1 MARPLPD
8 SSVLEAGIIEDQR
21 PSRLSRVQDNV
32 RHLLRAS
39 IPTSFRSSVIN
50 APLAHHATVEDADR
64 TPLQSPL
71 RRHVRINIGV
81 LPSPLSATTSEST
94 MADERAHVPGVR
106 FPPTSYHQQA
116 EHVNHQSTM
125 FNTRA
130 IAALTH
136 PDLTDPS
143 MAIFLQQKTQERQ
156 DRAWKRSKNRKLRH
170 AGGKRNMWSWLL
182 CLVSALVLAAVVA
195 ICESM
200 SFRSKKA
207 FANFGQDLAI
217 ATSRNVSTMFHVL
230 FILGILL
237 ATILFAHT
245 VVRLCLFR
253 TVTPDSPRLY
263 IVPNGRLK
271 RRRRHRH
278 RDLSE
283 QNQQHPREIPR
294 LQDATVDYA
303 LMADYVP
310 PTPIPVHVA
319 ADEVRPDSREAEP
332 SASADR
338 ASILAFDKDIDDL
351 PKPPPAYG
359 RWRGSVRVNPDFLH
373 WQAIPSPT
381 EPDTPALPSPTYEE
395 AMAAEPAEQRSQPPS
410 YVTRESP
417 ARRREMRD
425 RRSGLALAQEVQPEM
440 VEGRGIG
447 LAS

>member
-1 MARPLPD
+1 MHSPLPD
-8 SSVLEAGIIEDQR
+8 SSVLEAGIIEDDR

-39 IPTSFRSSVIN
+39 IPTSFRSSVIA
-50 APLAHHATVEDADR
+50 APPAHRATVEDADR

-71 RRHVRINIGV
+71 RRHVRIDVGV
-81 LPSPLSATTSEST
+81 LPSPSSATTSEST
-94 MADERAHVPGVR
+94 FADEGANVPGVL
-106 FPPTSYHQQA
+106 FPPTSYQQQA

-156 DRAWKRSKNRKLRH
+156 NRAWKRSKNRKLRY
-170 AGGKRNMWSWLL
+170 ASSKRSMVSWLL
-182 CLVSALVLAAVVA
+182 CLVTALILAAVVA
-195 ICESM
+195 IY
-200 SFRSKKA
+200 
-207 FANFGQDLAI
+207 LAI
-217 ATSRNVSTMFHVL
+217 ATSRNVSTTFHVL
-230 FILGILL
+230 FILGILM

-253 TVTPDSPRLY
+253 TVIPDSPRLY

-278 RDLSE
+278 RDLPE
-283 QNQQHPREIPR
+283 QNQQHPRGMPQ

-303 LMADYVP
+303 VMADYVP

-338 ASILAFDKDIDDL
+338 ASTLAFDKDIDDL

-359 RWRGSVRVNPDFLH
+359 RWRGSVRVNPDLLH

-395 AMAAEPAEQRSQPPS
+395 AMATEQRSQPPS

-417 ARRREMRD
+417 ARRREMTDGRP
-425 RRSGLALAQEVQPEM
+425 GLARAQEVEPEM

>member
-1 MARPLPD
+1 MHSPLPD
-8 SSVLEAGIIEDQR
+8 SSVLEAGIIEDDR

-39 IPTSFRSSVIN
+39 IPTSFRSSVIA
-50 APLAHHATVEDADR
+50 APPAHRATVEDADR

-71 RRHVRINIGV
+71 RRHVRIDVGV
-81 LPSPLSATTSEST
+81 LPSPSSATTSEST
-94 MADERAHVPGVR
+94 LTGEGAGVPGVL
-106 FPPTSYHQQA
+106 FPPTSYQQQA

-156 DRAWKRSKNRKLRH
+156 NRAWKRSKNRKLRH
-170 AGGKRNMWSWLL
+170 EN
-182 CLVSALVLAAVVA
+182 
-195 ICESM
+195 
-200 SFRSKKA
+200 
-207 FANFGQDLAI
+207 LAI
-217 ATSRNVSTMFHVL
+217 ATSRNVSTTFHVL
-230 FILGILL
+230 FILGILV
-237 ATILFAHT
+237 ATVLFAHT
-245 VVRLCLFR
+245 VVRLCLFK
-253 TVTPDSPRLY
+253 TVIPDSPRLY

-278 RDLSE
+278 RDLPE
-283 QNQQHPREIPR
+283 QNQHPREIPR
-294 LQDATVDYA
+294 LQDTTAEYA
-303 LMADYVP
+303 IVADYVP

-332 SASADR
+332 SASAGR
-338 ASILAFDKDIDDL
+338 ASTLAFDKDIDDL

-395 AMAAEPAEQRSQPPS
+395 AMATEQRSQPPS

-425 RRSGLALAQEVQPEM
+425 GRSGLALAQEVEPEM

>member
-1 MARPLPD
+1 MHSPLPD

-50 APLAHHATVEDADR
+50 APPAHHATVEDADR

-71 RRHVRINIGV
+71 RRHVRIDIGV

-94 MADERAHVPGVR
+94 MADERAHVPGVL

-170 AGGKRNMWSWLL
+170 A
-182 CLVSALVLAAVVA
+182 
-195 ICESM
+195 
-200 SFRSKKA
+200 
-207 FANFGQDLAI
+207 DLAI

>member
-1 MARPLPD
+1 MHSPLPD
-8 SSVLEAGIIEDQR
+8 SSVLEAGIIEDDR

-39 IPTSFRSSVIN
+39 IPTSFRSSVIA
-50 APLAHHATVEDADR
+50 APPAHRATVEDADR

-71 RRHVRINIGV
+71 RRHVRIDVGV
-81 LPSPLSATTSEST
+81 LPSPSSATTSEST
-94 MADERAHVPGVR
+94 FADEGANVPGVL
-106 FPPTSYHQQA
+106 FPPTSYQQQA

-156 DRAWKRSKNRKLRH
+156 NRAWKRSKNRKLRY
-170 AGGKRNMWSWLL
+170 ASN
-182 CLVSALVLAAVVA
+182 
-195 ICESM
+195 
-200 SFRSKKA
+200 
-207 FANFGQDLAI
+207 LAI
-217 ATSRNVSTMFHVL
+217 ATSRNVSTTFHVL
-230 FILGILL
+230 FILGILM

-253 TVTPDSPRLY
+253 TVIPDSPRLY

-278 RDLSE
+278 RDLPE
-283 QNQQHPREIPR
+283 QNQQHPRGMPQ

-303 LMADYVP
+303 VMADYVP

-338 ASILAFDKDIDDL
+338 ASTLAFDKDIDDL

-359 RWRGSVRVNPDFLH
+359 RWRGSVRVNPDLLH

-395 AMAAEPAEQRSQPPS
+395 AMATEQRSQPPS

-417 ARRREMRD
+417 ARRREMTDGRP
-425 RRSGLALAQEVQPEM
+425 GLARAQEVEPEM

>member
-1 MARPLPD
+1 MHSPLPD

-50 APLAHHATVEDADR
+50 APPAHHATVEDADR

-71 RRHVRINIGV
+71 RRHVRIDIGV

-94 MADERAHVPGVR
+94 MADERAHVPGVL

-170 AGGKRNMWSWLL
+170 A
-182 CLVSALVLAAVVA
+182 
-195 ICESM
+195 
-200 SFRSKKA
+200 
-207 FANFGQDLAI
+207 DLAI
-217 ATSRNVSTMFHVL
+217 ATSRNVSTTFHVL

-359 RWRGSVRVNPDFLH
+359 RWRGSVRVNPDVLH

>member
-1 MARPLPD
+1 MHSPLPD

-94 MADERAHVPGVR
+94 MADERAHVPGVL

-170 AGGKRNMWSWLL
+170 A
-182 CLVSALVLAAVVA
+182 
-195 ICESM
+195 
-200 SFRSKKA
+200 
-207 FANFGQDLAI
+207 DLAI
-217 ATSRNVSTMFHVL
+217 ATSRNVSTTFHVL

-283 QNQQHPREIPR
+283 QHRQDPPEIPR

-303 LMADYVP
+303 IMADYVP

-338 ASILAFDKDIDDL
+338 ASTLAFDKDIDDL

-395 AMAAEPAEQRSQPPS
+395 AMATEQRSQPPS

-417 ARRREMRD
+417 ARRREMTDGRA
-425 RRSGLALAQEVQPEM
+425 GLALAQEVEPEM

>member
-1 MARPLPD
+1 MHSPLPD
-8 SSVLEAGIIEDQR
+8 SSVLEAGIIEDDR

-39 IPTSFRSSVIN
+39 IPTSFRSSVIA
-50 APLAHHATVEDADR
+50 APPAHRATVEDADR

-71 RRHVRINIGV
+71 RRHVRIDVGV
-81 LPSPLSATTSEST
+81 LPSPSSATTSEST
-94 MADERAHVPGVR
+94 FADEGANVPGVL
-106 FPPTSYHQQA
+106 FPPTSYQQQA

-136 PDLTDPS
+136 PDLTDRS

-156 DRAWKRSKNRKLRH
+156 NRAWKRSKNRKLRY
-170 AGGKRNMWSWLL
+170 ASN
-182 CLVSALVLAAVVA
+182 
-195 ICESM
+195 
-200 SFRSKKA
+200 
-207 FANFGQDLAI
+207 LAI
-217 ATSRNVSTMFHVL
+217 ATSRNVSTTFHVL
-230 FILGILL
+230 FILGILM

-253 TVTPDSPRLY
+253 TVIPDSPRLY

-278 RDLSE
+278 RDLPE
-283 QNQQHPREIPR
+283 QNQQHPRGMPQ

-303 LMADYVP
+303 VMADYVP

-338 ASILAFDKDIDDL
+338 ASTLAFDKDIDDL

-359 RWRGSVRVNPDFLH
+359 RWRGSVRVNPDLLH

-395 AMAAEPAEQRSQPPS
+395 AMATEQRSQPPS

-417 ARRREMRD
+417 ARRREMTDGRP
-425 RRSGLALAQEVQPEM
+425 GLARAQEVEPEM

>member
-1 MARPLPD
+1 MHSPLPD

-39 IPTSFRSSVIN
+39 IPTSFRSSVIC
-50 APLAHHATVEDADR
+50 APRAHGATVEDADR

-71 RRHVRINIGV
+71 RRHVRIDVGV
-81 LPSPLSATTSEST
+81 LPSPSSATTSEST
-94 MADERAHVPGVR
+94 LADEGAGVPGIL
-106 FPPTSYHQQA
+106 FPPTSYQQQA

-136 PDLTDPS
+136 PDLTDSS

-156 DRAWKRSKNRKLRH
+156 NRAWKRSKNRKLRY
-170 AGGKRNMWSWLL
+170 ASN
-182 CLVSALVLAAVVA
+182 
-195 ICESM
+195 
-200 SFRSKKA
+200 
-207 FANFGQDLAI
+207 LAI
-217 ATSRNVSTMFHVL
+217 ATSRNVSTTFHVL
-230 FILGILL
+230 FILGILV

-245 VVRLCLFR
+245 AVRLCLFR
-253 TVTPDSPRLY
+253 TVIPDSPRLY
-263 IVPNGRLK
+263 LVPNGRLK
-271 RRRRHRH
+271 RRRRHR
-278 RDLSE
+278 RDLPE
-283 QNQQHPREIPR
+283 QNQQQPRDIPR
-294 LQDATVDYA
+294 LQDTTPDYA
-303 LMADYVP
+303 IVADYVP

-338 ASILAFDKDIDDL
+338 ASTLAFDKDIDDL

-359 RWRGSVRVNPDFLH
+359 RWRGSVRVNPDLLH

-395 AMAAEPAEQRSQPPS
+395 AMATEQRSQPPS

-417 ARRREMRD
+417 ARRREMTDGRP
-425 RRSGLALAQEVQPEM
+425 GLARAQEVEPEM
-440 VEGRGIG
+440 VEGRGNG